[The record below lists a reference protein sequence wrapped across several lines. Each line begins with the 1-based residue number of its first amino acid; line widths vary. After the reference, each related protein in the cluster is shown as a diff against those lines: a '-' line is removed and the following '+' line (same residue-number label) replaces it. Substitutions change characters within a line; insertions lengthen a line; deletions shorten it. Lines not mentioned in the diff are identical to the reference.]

1 MDSIRDRIESECEWT
16 RQMTGLDLLQLGTSD
31 KGEEIDVTYDSIW
44 DDVADVINDLSL
56 KWERTVNTSQYY
68 ERILGL
74 RED

>member
-1 MDSIRDRIESECEWT
+1 
-16 RQMTGLDLLQLGTSD
+16 MTGLDLLQLGTSD
-31 KGEEIDVTYDSIW
+31 NGEEIDVTYDSIW
-44 DDVADVINDLSL
+44 NDGADVINDLSL

>member
-1 MDSIRDRIESECEWT
+1 
-16 RQMTGLDLLQLGTSD
+16 
-31 KGEEIDVTYDSIW
+31 VTYDSIW